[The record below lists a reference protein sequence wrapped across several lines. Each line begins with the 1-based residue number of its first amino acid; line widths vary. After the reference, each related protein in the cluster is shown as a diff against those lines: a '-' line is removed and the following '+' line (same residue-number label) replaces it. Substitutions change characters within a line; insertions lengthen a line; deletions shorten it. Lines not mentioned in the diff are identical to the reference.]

1 MGDFNKDRLLDI
13 VVADDATNSFGVLRG
28 SGKGDFAN
36 WTTFSTAFDSLQ
48 YALDVANSGTR
59 NVGVLL
65 GLGDGSFVGQTTLDI
80 DHSSTPYSI
89 AVADVNNDTHRDIL
103 VVCSNADHFS
113 VLLGSG
119 NGSFALP
126 TKYSTGNDSS
136 PRSIAIGDFDNDAQV
151 DIAVAT
157 YKVSSVIVYF
167 GQGNGSFASQVVFY
181 TSNDS
186 HPYSIATGDFNNDA
200 RLDIAVVNYDYNYV
214 DIVLTHRNYSFSSP
228 RTYLQTTGYNSKPRS
243 IAVAD
248 FNEDGLLD
256 IVIANFATGDIF
268 VFLNHGHNSF
278 RNQLIHSS
286 GRDSQPLSIAAGDFN
301 NGLRLDIVVANYKG
315 NGISIFLGD
324 GNGTFLDPTIYLTN
338 IDFRPRAV
346 SVGDL
351 NNDSWLDIVI
361 AHQGTKSIGIF
372 FGSGNGQFSSEVI
385 QSTDDISAGGTLP
398 IWRRF
403 WDNLFLT

>member
-36 WTTFSTAFDSLQ
+36 WTTFSTAFDSLP

-80 DHSSTPYSI
+80 DHSSAPYSI

-181 TSNDS
+181 TSTDS

-228 RTYLQTTGYNSKPRS
+228 RTYLQTTGYNSKPS
-243 IAVAD
+243 C
-248 FNEDGLLD
+248 
-256 IVIANFATGDIF
+256 
-268 VFLNHGHNSF
+268 H
-278 RNQLIHSS
+278 
-286 GRDSQPLSIAAGDFN
+286 
-301 NGLRLDIVVANYKG
+301 
-315 NGISIFLGD
+315 
-324 GNGTFLDPTIYLTN
+324 
-338 IDFRPRAV
+338 
-346 SVGDL
+346 
-351 NNDSWLDIVI
+351 W
-361 AHQGTKSIGIF
+361 
-372 FGSGNGQFSSEVI
+372 
-385 QSTDDISAGGTLP
+385 
-398 IWRRF
+398 
-403 WDNLFLT
+403 